1 MQTAW
6 LDWVKQGRPQ
16 LTPET
21 SPIGQLVASTR
32 TSPNT
37 GRTTTPPIFR
47 AQSPDDITPIGAD
60 STKSPVVVASASGS
74 VYAAMADKAERGQQR
89 AVPTAESKPPV
100 RAASVYD
107 ASLGKPALL
116 R

>member
-1 MQTAW
+1 
-6 LDWVKQGRPQ
+6 
-16 LTPET
+16 
-21 SPIGQLVASTR
+21 
-32 TSPNT
+32 
-37 GRTTTPPIFR
+37 
-47 AQSPDDITPIGAD
+47 
-60 STKSPVVVASASGS
+60 VVVASASGS

-89 AVPTAESKPPV
+89 AVLTAESKPPV